1 MLLPGLAGLTVLFW
15 LVSLIN
21 GLSGRGYFPSFT
33 VFHLALAA
41 NLFLSKLLKSGADYS
56 PEGDLCRYLM
66 EGNLCHFLVD
76 TMDNKDFNNIE
87 GSRRKFCFD
96 CMGVGHTANCKCA
109 ETYHFE
115 SFALSVPISG
125 WRVRPYFWWLFT
137 LVLMLCLTLQ
147 SGTLF
152 LLPFILYTGYHFFLL
167 TSAIMHGMTVQQMM
181 SVGELT
187 LDPYHRLPEHA
198 FEVVERRKTVMVR
211 ENGEEKEVAET
222 YYKRVH
228 KNLSLFES
236 LKFFYQ

>member
-1 MLLPGLAGLTVLFW
+1 MHLSPQTLAAYMQGVPMLLPGLAGLTVLFW

-33 VFHLALAA
+33 IFHLALAA
-41 NLFLSKLLKSGADYS
+41 NLFLTKLLKSGADYS
-56 PEGDLCRYLM
+56 PEGDLC
-66 EGNLCHFLVD
+66 GFLVD
-76 TMDNKDFNNIE
+76 AMDGKDFDLVE

-109 ETYHFE
+109 ETYHFI

-125 WRVRPYFWWLFT
+125 WRVRPYFWWLFS

-152 LLPFILYTGYHFFLL
+152 LLPFILYAGYHFFLL

-181 SVGELT
+181 SVGKLNF
-187 LDPYHRLPEHA
+187 DPYHRLPEHA
-198 FEVVERRKTVMVR
+198 FEIVERRKTVMVR
-211 ENGEEKEVAET
+211 ENG
-222 YYKRVH
+222 
-228 KNLSLFES
+228 
-236 LKFFYQ
+236 